1 MGKYQLERIFE
12 NYPSVSTKIY
22 IVMAIV
28 VLYDAAQCV
37 SSIIRE

>member
-12 NYPSVSTKIY
+12 NYPGVPTKIY

-28 VLYDAAQCV
+28 VLYDAAQRV